1 MDKARAWQELLK
13 QPAASLQEILDAKE
27 RRVEKQ
33 RELLQNGKSL
43 ICFTLNIPGAIKCA
57 PLFERGFM
65 KGKDLILQ
73 QLHWQNCEILQQ
85 DELRSAAGYELFLL
99 CNEDALTVK
108 KWMIPIETDRPIGRL
123 MDIDVLNSEG
133 IKISRADIGMEPRKC
148 LLCDNIAA
156 ACSRS
161 RAHSYEELLQETVR
175 ILADTFT
182 EEFLDKT
189 AANAAR
195 ALLYE
200 VATTPKPGLVD
211 RSNSGSHKDMD
222 IFTFIDS
229 TAVLTP
235 YFRRFAEK
243 GMEFSTMAPS
253 EVLQHLRYPGRCAEA
268 AMLEM
273 TKGVNSHKGIVFS
286 MGVICTAMGML
297 YGQGKALIADEIL
310 DLSGEICSS
319 LMDDFKQMKEPHSY
333 GEKLYAEHG
342 ISGIRGEASQGY
354 PSVRNVGLPAM
365 RKYLNQGMSLNDA
378 GAWTLLELL
387 SATEDS
393 NIITRSD
400 VTTLRSVQQQVRE
413 VLNKN
418 DRSEELL
425 NELDREFIA
434 KNISPGG
441 CADLLA
447 LTYFLYFTEQ

>member
-1 MDKARAWQELLK
+1 
-13 QPAASLQEILDAKE
+13 
-27 RRVEKQ
+27 
-33 RELLQNGKSL
+33 
-43 ICFTLNIPGAIKCA
+43 
-57 PLFERGFM
+57 
-65 KGKDLILQ
+65 
-73 QLHWQNCEILQQ
+73 
-85 DELRSAAGYELFLL
+85 
-99 CNEDALTVK
+99 
-108 KWMIPIETDRPIGRL
+108 
-123 MDIDVLNSEG
+123 
-133 IKISRADIGMEPRKC
+133 
-148 LLCDNIAA
+148 
-156 ACSRS
+156 
-161 RAHSYEELLQETVR
+161 
-175 ILADTFT
+175 
-182 EEFLDKT
+182 
-189 AANAAR
+189 
-195 ALLYE
+195 
-200 VATTPKPGLVD
+200 
-211 RSNSGSHKDMD
+211 MD

-243 GMEFSTMAPS
+243 GMEFSTMAPG

-273 TKGVNSHKGIVFS
+273 TKGVNSHKGIIFS

-297 YGQGKALIADEIL
+297 YGQGKTLTADEIL

-319 LMDDFKQMKEPHSY
+319 LMDDFKQMNVPRSY

-354 PSVRNVGLPAM
+354 PTVRNVGLPAM

-400 VTTLRSVQQQVRE
+400 VETLRSVQQQVRE
-413 VLNKN
+413 ALNKN

-425 NELDREFIA
+425 NELDSEFIA